1 MSKKDTTSVFTSIRQ
16 LLRCRIQVKNL
27 ACSTFF
33 TGTYFSSI
41 FCYYKEHFDSFFI
54 IIFVLSP
61 ELGEN
66 KQKEVPKKAVKEGTF
81 PREGQKEEDSQQ
93 NQEMTDEEQQLT
105 LQPEE
110 VMRLREELSLMNQSL
125 LQSQSSGDTSEDSSS
140 QVGVINMRSDWLHF
154 L

>member
-1 MSKKDTTSVFTSIRQ
+1 M
-16 LLRCRIQVKNL
+16 
-27 ACSTFF
+27 
-33 TGTYFSSI
+33 
-41 FCYYKEHFDSFFI
+41 
-54 IIFVLSP
+54 LSP

-66 KQKEVPKKAVKEGTF
+66 KQKEVPEKAVKEGTF

-93 NQEMTDEEQQLT
+93 NPEMTDKEQQLT

-125 LQSQSSGDTSEDSSS
+125 LQSQSSGDTSEDSIS

>member
-1 MSKKDTTSVFTSIRQ
+1 M
-16 LLRCRIQVKNL
+16 
-27 ACSTFF
+27 
-33 TGTYFSSI
+33 
-41 FCYYKEHFDSFFI
+41 
-54 IIFVLSP
+54 LSP